1 VLLSSDSSIC
11 FIFAPFI
18 IVNQRVLMAQP
29 SLIPAILQMKCPKC
43 RKGQVFANK
52 HILPLNKCLKIND
65 HCPVCEMKLISEANN
80 GPGINYALTVL
91 IFFLNILWY
100 YPIFGL
106 SYKDYSFYYFLA
118 TTTAVVIVLQ
128 PWLMRLSRIIY
139 LYIYVKMYE
148 LS

>member
-1 VLLSSDSSIC
+1 
-11 FIFAPFI
+11 
-18 IVNQRVLMAQP
+18 M
-29 SLIPAILQMKCPKC
+29 
-43 RKGQVFANK
+43 
-52 HILPLNKCLKIND
+52 
-65 HCPVCEMKLISEANN
+65 
-80 GPGINYALTVL
+80 

-118 TTTAVVIVLQ
+118 TTTAVVIILQ